1 MNSWLF
7 LSLFTAHLVG
17 DFYCQNDKLC
27 RQKETNKIKS
37 PFLYVHSLV
46 IGILSWLTVPQ
57 TGFIIYALVIAVSHW
72 LIDLLKLSFRESLS
86 GFIFDQLLH
95 IVVIFAVSVIYNATD
110 LLPLQKID
118 SMFSFSISLPLLI
131 AGALFCCK
139 PANILIKKILQRYQ
153 LGEGASCRNMKNA
166 GALIGCLERL
176 LTLIFVLIGQYGAIG
191 FVVAAKSI
199 LRFKDSDTD
208 RTEYVLVGTLLSF
221 GIAIA
226 VGLIME
232 KVKMQ

>member
-27 RQKETNKIKS
+27 RQKETCKIKS

-46 IGILSWLTVPQ
+46 ICILSWLTVPQ
-57 TGFIIYALVIAVSHW
+57 TGFIIYA
-72 LIDLLKLSFRESLS
+72 
-86 GFIFDQLLH
+86 
-95 IVVIFAVSVIYNATD
+95 
-110 LLPLQKID
+110 
-118 SMFSFSISLPLLI
+118 
-131 AGALFCCK
+131 
-139 PANILIKKILQRYQ
+139 
-153 LGEGASCRNMKNA
+153 
-166 GALIGCLERL
+166 
-176 LTLIFVLIGQYGAIG
+176 

>member
-27 RQKETNKIKS
+27 RQKEAFKIKS
-37 PFLYVHSLV
+37 RFLYAHSLI
-46 IGILSWLTVPQ
+46 IGILSW
-57 TGFIIYALVIAVSHW
+57 I
-72 LIDLLKLSFRESLS
+72 
-86 GFIFDQLLH
+86 
-95 IVVIFAVSVIYNATD
+95 
-110 LLPLQKID
+110 
-118 SMFSFSISLPLLI
+118 
-131 AGALFCCK
+131 
-139 PANILIKKILQRYQ
+139 
-153 LGEGASCRNMKNA
+153 
-166 GALIGCLERL
+166 
-176 LTLIFVLIGQYGAIG
+176 
-191 FVVAAKSI
+191 
-199 LRFKDSDTD
+199 KDSDTD